1 MKTRNA
7 LKTLSRGA
15 VDAKLG
21 AGPLAQVADQLLA
34 AAEAAEQD
42 RFARHAQRESYA
54 QGTPAFD
61 VLQRVVKQAQA
72 DALVDCALPA
82 ILRFDFYSML
92 RSASEQL
99 PSDRGVRQGMLW
111 AKKLWTDEPMGTLSV
126 GEVAQLREHYR
137 NTQRGSKVA
146 SIIEDEVARVGF
158 TTLPLRKLTVLASRL
173 AGKNEGEVAAA
184 FGAEGISGNRPEQI
198 RAQAYVRA
206 LASLPAVKVEAD
218 AMASK
223 DIVERVAHRIQ
234 AQDYTA
240 PSSADMMPPADMSMS
255 ADAYDEDDETNFADP
270 IAAGGEEV
278 FEEEVFE
285 EEIPHDEMEEEVIE
299 MESPNTGEPMVVE
312 LSAGEDFGEMEPWH
326 EGVGSSAPGI
336 IEMGGLDIV
345 GQLMD
350 FEELDEE
357 ELLVDAGPVTEE
369 VPDPTDPEKTIIVT
383 LEPGM
388 VEEEEIITEEMEL
401 PGDELVEEY
410 DEEDD
415 LVLEAK
421 AAGLSPR
428 CAVHGASRAR
438 CRCGLRAASARRKVL
453 TPYTVWAWSNGV
465 RGQTPVERFGAPSM
479 AHALRRIA
487 RFGVDGQVACDLR
500 APEREAVIFLDD
512 HNFLHVATSAS
523 EAFDPKI
530 NEQQPPQMDIGED
543 DGKEVLVGDAK
554 IKQNRAKKKSRV
566 RMSRSEIERRCASL
580 GWNAQKI
587 EDSLLDGGEVA
598 TDEPQKGRSIWA
610 LAIDA
615 GDEIVLNRI
624 AMMGAAEETHKVA
637 SWSLLDL
644 DDAVDAF
651 MARVA
656 ATIQTPEDKA
666 VAWWKSAEDKK
677 EVDDREQELKRLRD
691 AEVGVVDKLD
701 EDKEEAEGDKDSHD
715 KARADEREENRKE
728 ELERLHDAREGVEKA
743 LDDAEDKA
751 RSAARRR
758 AGDEKPYFRD
768 PKKPVTPADFY
779 KEYGVETEL
788 PTKQPKKPLAE
799 DPSEYMEVVES
810 ESETE
815 LPHPVLA
822 SRRAA
827 DLEIMTEVPVA
838 ATAELPLNLSVELTP
853 AVPPLME
860 EPMGEELDVIDL
872 LLPEKMAYHVQPLFK
887 MACAKCAAVNEYVMP
902 SKAASLACG
911 SCGVRMSEKYVRKA
925 FGNGKAQENG
935 EYVITAQTWGKGERE
950 QALNA
955 KKVLQKIQ
963 QVAGNVEGKRNG
975 ANCLEVVASL
985 DTAGLNRIQKVL
997 NDVYGIRV
1005 EAVRKMAQAQSV
1017 HGPAQEAPV
1026 SMGPAMDAI
1035 GTQIPGSSNSWP
1047 EQIDSSGK
1055 IDARGSSEKRATDE
1069 PPGSDV
1075 PATDSIGNNING
1087 GQVPAANPQEKQPG
1101 PGILSSTMSTIKDTL
1116 GAVQSGMG
1124 GGNLATNTF
1133 FGSKDPTVDPMDPTD
1148 PMNTKLPPKSKAARR
1163 RKAQFDEEVMVEEE
1177 MIEPMPMVEE
1187 EVILPPEAGVPPA
1200 PIVELGAGIGP
1211 ELAEAIGGTM
1221 QLLREQY
1228 IGPATAIKD
1237 FMQEHGGLL
1246 DQFGDPNTP
1255 GRHAAEAE
1263 LLRIMG
1269 DVYAT
1274 PTMTAMAS
1282 RKRAEDEGWPKHLD
1296 EGRFTEYCKREGF
1309 DGPCKACA
1317 DKAFESDDDSVRGMA
1332 SFYMNTVHP
1341 EGKEAAV
1348 KFAWEAPKVNTQTG
1362 DYVKGVTVD
1371 DGAKQMEADQE
1382 EGYPDPSK
1390 IPAQHD
1396 MAKNKG
1402 VDMSD
1407 TSMAGGRQ
1415 TENLGAFNI
1424 PKPKQ
1429 THDMAKNKGVNLPSI
1444 EGGGAGVLG
1453 PDSSTGNGPFGKL
1466 MNSVSKKAP
1475 GAVRSK

>member
-1 MKTRNA
+1 MRTRKA

-15 VDAKLG
+15 VDAKFG
-21 AGPLAQVADQLLA
+21 SGPLSDVAGQLLE
-34 AAEAAEQD
+34 AAEAAEQE
-42 RFARHAQRESYA
+42 RFARHAQRESYM

-61 VLQRVVKQAQA
+61 VLQRIVKQAQA
-72 DALVDCALPA
+72 DALVDCSLPA

-92 RSASEQL
+92 RTASSQL
-99 PSDRGVRQGMLW
+99 PSDRGVRQAMLW
-111 AKKLWTDEPMGTLSV
+111 AKKLWTEEPMGTLSV

-137 NTQRGSKVA
+137 DTQRGSKVA
-146 SIIEDEVARVGF
+146 SIIEDDVARVGF
-158 TTLPLRKLTVLASRL
+158 VTLPLRKLTVLASRV
-173 AGKNEGEVAAA
+173 AGKSEREVAAA
-184 FGAEGISGNRPEQI
+184 FDAEGISGDRPEQI

-206 LASLPAVKVEAD
+206 LASLPTVKVEAD
-218 AMASK
+218 AMANK

-234 AQDYTA
+234 AQD
-240 PSSADMMPPADMSMS
+240 MMPPADMSMS
-255 ADAYDEDDETNFADP
+255 ADAYAEDAEENFADP

-278 FEEEVFE
+278 FEEEEFFE
-285 EEIPHDEMEEEVIE
+285 GKIPHDEMAEEVFE
-299 MESPNTGEPMVVE
+299 MDSPNTGEPVVVE
-312 LSAGEDFGEMEPWH
+312 LSAPADEFGEMEPWH
-326 EGVGSSAPGI
+326 EGVPSSAPGI
-336 IEMGGLDIV
+336 MDIGMDIV

-350 FEELDEE
+350 FEELEEE
-357 ELLVDAGPVTEE
+357 ELVVGAGPVAEE

-410 DEEDD
+410 DEEDEF
-415 LVLEAK
+415 VLEAK
-421 AAGLSPR
+421 SAGLSPH
-428 CAVHGASRAR
+428 CAVHSASRAR
-438 CRCGLRAASARRKVL
+438 CRCGLQSRSAAAPGKVL

-465 RGQTPVERFGAPSM
+465 RGKTPVERFGAPSM

-500 APEREAVIFLDD
+500 APEREAVIILDD

-523 EAFDPKI
+523 EAFSPKI

-554 IKQNRAKKKSRV
+554 IKQNRSKKKSRI

-598 TDEPQKGRSIWA
+598 TDEPQKGRSVWA
-610 LAIDA
+610 LAIDD

-624 AMMGAAEETHKVA
+624 AMMGAAEETRKVA

-677 EVDDREQELKRLRD
+677 EVDDREQELDRLRD

-701 EDKEEAEGDKDSHD
+701 DDKEEAEGDKDSHD
-715 KARADEREENRKE
+715 KARAEEREENRKE

-743 LDDAEDKA
+743 LDKAEDEA

-758 AGDEKPYFRD
+758 AGDDKKPDFRD
-768 PKKPVTPADFY
+768 PKKRITPAEFFEDRY
-779 KEYGVETEL
+779 VETEL
-788 PTKQPKKPLAE
+788 PTKQPEQPLAE
-799 DPSEYMEVVES
+799 DSSEYMELVES
-810 ESETE
+810 EVETE

-860 EPMGEELDVIDL
+860 EPMVEELDVIDL
-872 LLPEKMAYHVQPLFK
+872 LLPEKMAYQVQPLFK

-902 SKAASLACG
+902 SRAASLACG

-925 FGNGKAQENG
+925 FGSGKAQENG
-935 EYVITAQTWGKGERE
+935 EYVITAQTWGKTERE
-950 QALNA
+950 QAINA
-955 KKVLQKIQ
+955 KKVLRKIQ
-963 QVAGNVEGKRNG
+963 QVAGDVKGRRSA

-1005 EAVRKMAQAQSV
+1005 EAQVVSQDI
-1017 HGPAQEAPV
+1017 EARDPTT
-1026 SMGPAMDAI
+1026 AMDPD
-1035 GTQIPGSSNSWP
+1035 GTGSKWP
-1047 EQIDSSGK
+1047 EEMTPAGQIST
-1055 IDARGSSEKRATDE
+1055 RGSSEKRATDE

-1075 PATDSIGNNING
+1075 PATDSVGNNTNG

-1101 PGILSSTMSTIKDTL
+1101 PGILQSTVNTVKEL
-1116 GAVQSGMG
+1116 GGAVQSGMSS
-1124 GGNLATNTF
+1124 
-1133 FGSKDPTVDPMDPTD
+1133 GSMVNPSYFAAKDSMDPTD
-1148 PMNTKLPPKSKAARR
+1148 PTNTKLPPKSKVARR
-1163 RKAQFDEEVMVEEE
+1163 RKAQFDEEMMVEEE
-1177 MIEPMPMVEE
+1177 MIEPMPMAEG
-1187 EVILPPEAGVPPA
+1187 EVILPSEAGVPPA
-1200 PIVELGAGIGP
+1200 PIVELDAGIGA
-1211 ELAEAIGGTM
+1211 ELAEAIGGAM
-1221 QLLREQY
+1221 QLQREQY
-1228 IGPATAIKD
+1228 VGPATAIKD
-1237 FMQEHGGLL
+1237 FMQEYAKLF

-1282 RKRAEDEGWPKHLD
+1282 KE
-1296 EGRFTEYCKREGF
+1296 
-1309 DGPCKACA
+1309 
-1317 DKAFESDDDSVRGMA
+1317 
-1332 SFYMNTVHP
+1332 
-1341 EGKEAAV
+1341 KEAAV

-1362 DYVKGVTVD
+1362 DYVKGVTVG
-1371 DGAKQMEADQE
+1371 DGAKQLEADQE

-1407 TSMAGGRQ
+1407 TSMSGGKQ
-1415 TENLGAFNI
+1415 TENLGEFNL

-1429 THDMAKNKGVNLPSI
+1429 THDMAKNKGVNLPST

-1466 MNSVSKKAP
+1466 MDSVSKKAP